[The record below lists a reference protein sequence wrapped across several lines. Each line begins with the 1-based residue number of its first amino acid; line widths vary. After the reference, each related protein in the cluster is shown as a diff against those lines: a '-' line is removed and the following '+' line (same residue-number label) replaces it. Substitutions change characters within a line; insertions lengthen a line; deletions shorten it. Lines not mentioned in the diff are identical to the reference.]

1 VPAGA
6 LRGERGNQKAGRG
19 RDDEAP
25 IEAEAALVFGR
36 PEEEDEVRA
45 PDDRASHSILG
56 LGSIAFDFPAAPGPR
71 SDTASGESG
80 PRRGLEGHSF
90 LHLEDLPLGPFAA
103 PPPTAGGA
111 TASNGGPPTR
121 SFLDLA
127 SDASR
132 PLALTS
138 PLRQIAES
146 PDAAPRAGRSVLG
159 LPTRVAPRAFPSP
172 LLNPKAFAHA
182 PVGAGARSAEEG
194 RPSPLDPVAGLFV
207 ELDRRSDRAFPVER
221 AILISLALHFL
232 IVLLLGR
239 VRSGPGE
246 ANAGLLAALRPPP
259 KSGEQEVPIIFHEA
273 PGPERANP
281 RRSEF
286 SDRNRIAGGGDRAR
300 PKSDTPFIPEL
311 RGKEGL
317 TPGAP
322 RTAQAQPPR
331 GTQGG
336 RGTRPDAGSARAPA
350 GERPAP
356 EVLTEDRP
364 VISDVKPPVNGGTG
378 SPGTSPGSPAAG
390 LPNLSTVIQREAQN
404 SLSRGMGE
412 NGAGIPNP
420 DGGFVDSGPVSFE
433 TSWYDWGAYAEEMV
447 RRIKLHWDIP
457 KLAEL
462 GWKGKL
468 TIHFNIRLDGSVE
481 GATLIS
487 GSGVPPFDFAA
498 MQAILKSNPFRP
510 LPKDLIKLVPG
521 KTKEGITVTFF
532 YNIRPDREGRESRE
546 GRSEGP
552 R

>member
-1 VPAGA
+1 
-6 LRGERGNQKAGRG
+6 
-19 RDDEAP
+19 
-25 IEAEAALVFGR
+25 VFGR

-56 LGSIAFDFPAAPGPR
+56 LESVVFDFPAAPPARPDSPR
-71 SDTASGESG
+71 GASDLH
-80 PRRGLEGHSF
+80 RGLEGRSF

-103 PPPTAGGA
+103 PAPPTSSGGT
-111 TASNGGPPTR
+111 TASNGGPPTH

-127 SDASR
+127 SDAGR
-132 PLALTS
+132 PLALSS

-146 PDAAPRAGRSVLG
+146 SDAAPHAGRSVLG
-159 LPTRVAPRAFPSP
+159 LPSRVAARAFPPP
-172 LLNPKAFAHA
+172 LVSQKAFAHA
-182 PVGAGARSAEEG
+182 PVGAGLARSADAEG
-194 RPSPLDPVAGLFV
+194 RPPRPDPVAGLFV

-221 AILISLALHFL
+221 GILISLALHFL

-281 RRSEF
+281 RRSDL
-286 SDRNRIAGGGDRAR
+286 SDRNRIAGGGDRSR

-311 RGKEGL
+311 PGKEGL

-350 GERPAP
+350 AERPAP
-356 EVLTEDRP
+356 EVLGEERP
-364 VISDVKPPVNGGTG
+364 VLSDAKPPVNGGTG
-378 SPGTSPGSPAAG
+378 APGTSPGSPAAG

-404 SLSRGMGE
+404 SLARGVGE

-420 DGGFVDSGPVSFE
+420 DGGFIDSGPVSFE

-532 YNIRPDREGRESRE
+532 YNIRPDREGREGRE